1 MLSQITRGQAVTDII
16 GGLYLGSA
24 ALVAAAMVIA
34 CVVVAQYRSIAPGR
48 TTAMDHVS
56 GIRASALSWAHLQ
69 RRSGF
74 TRSCQKYVCGSTCRL
89 DVHAREPKAQRAG
102 PRSRPFAST
111 RLGEP

>member
-1 MLSQITRGQAVTDII
+1 MLSQITRGQAVADII

-56 GIRASALSWAHLQ
+56 GIMGIGVVLGALTAAFRLYTLVPEVRLWEHL
-69 RRSGF
+69 
-74 TRSCQKYVCGSTCRL
+74 
-89 DVHAREPKAQRAG
+89 
-102 PRSRPFAST
+102 
-111 RLGEP
+111 